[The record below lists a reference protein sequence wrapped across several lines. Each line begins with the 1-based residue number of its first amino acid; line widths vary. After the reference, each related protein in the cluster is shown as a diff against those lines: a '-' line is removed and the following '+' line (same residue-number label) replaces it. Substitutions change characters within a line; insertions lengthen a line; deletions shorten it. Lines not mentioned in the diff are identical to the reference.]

1 MNRHDILIIIAFVT
15 GFLSCNFIDTDHQG
29 QIERLEQSVK
39 TLEKENK
46 RLRDYRWA
54 FINLADKCD
63 TMHDGCFSKK

>member
-1 MNRHDILIIIAFVT
+1 MNRNELLIIVAFLI
-15 GFLSCNFIDTDHQG
+15 GFLFCNSIDTGRQG
-29 QIERLEQSVK
+29 TIERLEKSVK